1 MAVFKRGGKWWIGF
15 PLGNGKYRREAIGPS
30 YALAKEILAK
40 RQTEVAE
47 RREFPARV
55 ANVLPFAQVADRYW
69 ELHGQF
75 LLSPT
80 WKWMFQKVKARFIDK
95 KIGAITTADVQR
107 YYNEIAS
114 AHTKATANRYLG
126 LLRSMFNKA
135 HDWGDFH
142 GDNPCSRVEKGRE
155 SPHRLRY
162 LSHDEME
169 RLLAAAH
176 PRLYPVMLCA
186 LLTGMRRGE
195 ILGLTW
201 ENINLEHG
209 TIYLLKT
216 KSGRPREIPIQTKLH
231 DVLMSLG
238 PQPAGSVFNL
248 PLIMLLRYFAK
259 ALKQAGIFGFRFHD
273 LRHTFASHFIMR
285 TNNLPALQ
293 KLLGHSTPTM
303 TQRYAH
309 LGPGHLASE
318 MAAFESAIPVKSG
331 LPALGVAPIL
341 HHPVLSPIPVS

>member
-1 MAVFKRGGKWWIGF
+1 MAIFKKRGKWWIGYRV
-15 PLGNGKYRREAIGPS
+15 NGQRRREPTGSTS

-40 RQTEVAE
+40 RLTEVAE
-47 RREFPARV
+47 QRHFPGRV
-55 ANVLPFAQVADRYW
+55 ANVRPFAQVADRYW
-69 ELHGQF
+69 ELHGRF

-80 WKWMFQKVKARFIDK
+80 WKWMFQRIKARFAGK
-95 KIGAITTADVQR
+95 KVGAITTADVQR
-107 YYNEIAS
+107 YYNEIAGV
-114 AHTKATANRYLG
+114 HTKATANRYLG

-135 HDWGDFH
+135 HDWEDFH

-162 LSHDEME
+162 LSHEEME
-169 RLLAAAH
+169 RLQAAAH
-176 PRLYPVMLCA
+176 PRLYPVLLCA

-201 ENINLEHG
+201 ENVNLEQG

-216 KSGRPREIPIQTKLH
+216 KSGKPREIPIPTKLH
-231 DVLMSLG
+231 DVLMSMG

-248 PLIMLLRYFAK
+248 PLIMLQRYFKK
-259 ALKQAGIFGFRFHD
+259 ALERAGIFGFRFHD
-273 LRHTFASHFIMR
+273 LRHTFASHFVMQ
-285 TNNLPALQ
+285 THNLPALQ

-309 LGPGHLASE
+309 LGSGHLASE
-318 MAAFESAIPVKSG
+318 MAAFESAIPVKPQTPMLEG
-331 LPALGVAPIL
+331 HHLG
-341 HHPVLSPIPVS
+341 HHPVSSHTPVS